1 MKIDK
6 VRKYIAIGYC
16 IIVALIGSIAYFYQQ
31 EWSQMEGLE
40 DETKRIHILRENV
53 HRAYAEMLDL
63 TMFGETILEWEEGDT
78 AVYRRKRMKVDSL
91 LCDFKNHYSG
101 ERLDSVRML
110 LAEKEIQLF
119 SIARLFDEQSA
130 LHEEIA
136 ERVPVIA
143 YESTQEPKRKG
154 GFLGLFKKKEQS
166 HPTTTTKLYSLNRE
180 VVRKQSE
187 HTRMLSET
195 ADSLAN
201 RNVRLNEQLQTI
213 IKAMDERVQTD
224 LQQREKQIKETRRR
238 SSMIMGGLTVFIFLL
253 LIASY
258 FIIHRNVS
266 RIIIYRKEMARLI
279 EKEKRINKEKS
290 ELLNDREKMMLTVS
304 HDLRAPL
311 TVVKGYAEMLADEK
325 KKINRQKYVNTILES
340 SEQMLSLLNTLLSYY
355 RLDTGKEQPE
365 NAPFKLKTLVDILD
379 SEFGPLAESKGLTF
393 VGGHHG
399 DDVVVLGDRKRII
412 QIANNLLSNAI
423 KFTSDGYVILQ
434 VDYMD
439 GNLTISVSDSGI
451 GMSEEQIKRIYQPF
465 ERFGDTSAQ
474 EGFGLGLPITL
485 GLVNLLGGT
494 IDVRSDIGKGCIFTV
509 RLPLSVCT
517 DEILLQQS
525 VAPIELSPNLRI
537 AVVDNDAFVLKMTTR
552 MLASCKL
559 KADGCNNVG
568 ELMER
573 MRTIKYD
580 LVITDIMMP
589 QINGYELLE
598 LLRNA
603 NNENARNVPVLA
615 ITGRAELTSDD
626 FKTRGFVGCVHK
638 PFSKDELLL
647 AINECVDNHLTSKI
661 EIDFSTLLTGEHDDA
676 EMLELLIKETELNM
690 QLLDEAIKNN
700 DKERLSAAIHHLL
713 SSWELLGIDSSVKE
727 LQCAVKKTDSMD
739 GDVIKAFEQVENVS
753 VQLIEQARLQVKEDE
768 P

>member
-31 EWSQMEGLE
+31 EWSQMEVLE

-201 RNVRLNEQLQTI
+201 RNVRLNEQLQTL

-224 LQQREKQIKETRRR
+224 LQQREKQIKKTRRR

-279 EKEKRINKEKS
+279 EK
-290 ELLNDREKMMLTVS
+290 
-304 HDLRAPL
+304 
-311 TVVKGYAEMLADEK
+311 
-325 KKINRQKYVNTILES
+325 
-340 SEQMLSLLNTLLSYY
+340 
-355 RLDTGKEQPE
+355 
-365 NAPFKLKTLVDILD
+365 
-379 SEFGPLAESKGLTF
+379 
-393 VGGHHG
+393 
-399 DDVVVLGDRKRII
+399 
-412 QIANNLLSNAI
+412 
-423 KFTSDGYVILQ
+423 
-434 VDYMD
+434 
-439 GNLTISVSDSGI
+439 
-451 GMSEEQIKRIYQPF
+451 
-465 ERFGDTSAQ
+465 
-474 EGFGLGLPITL
+474 
-485 GLVNLLGGT
+485 
-494 IDVRSDIGKGCIFTV
+494 
-509 RLPLSVCT
+509 
-517 DEILLQQS
+517 
-525 VAPIELSPNLRI
+525 
-537 AVVDNDAFVLKMTTR
+537 
-552 MLASCKL
+552 
-559 KADGCNNVG
+559 
-568 ELMER
+568 
-573 MRTIKYD
+573 
-580 LVITDIMMP
+580 
-589 QINGYELLE
+589 
-598 LLRNA
+598 
-603 NNENARNVPVLA
+603 
-615 ITGRAELTSDD
+615 
-626 FKTRGFVGCVHK
+626 
-638 PFSKDELLL
+638 
-647 AINECVDNHLTSKI
+647 
-661 EIDFSTLLTGEHDDA
+661 
-676 EMLELLIKETELNM
+676 
-690 QLLDEAIKNN
+690 
-700 DKERLSAAIHHLL
+700 
-713 SSWELLGIDSSVKE
+713 
-727 LQCAVKKTDSMD
+727 
-739 GDVIKAFEQVENVS
+739 
-753 VQLIEQARLQVKEDE
+753 
-768 P
+768 

>member
-1 MKIDK
+1 MKVVQQI
-6 VRKYIAIGYC
+6 IAFGYFV
-16 IIVALIGSIAYFYQQ
+16 IVAVIVGIICVYTQ
-31 EWSQMEGLE
+31 EWKQIERLTYQ
-40 DETKRIHILRENV
+40 TKQVNWLRNNV
-53 HRAYAEMLDL
+53 HQAYAQMLEL
-63 TMFGETILEWEEGDT
+63 TMFGETILEWKEGDT
-78 AVYRRKRMKVDSL
+78 AVYHRKRMKVDSL
-91 LCDFKNHYSG
+91 LSDFKNYYSG

-136 ERVPVIA
+136 VRVPVIA
-143 YESTQEPKRKG
+143 YESSQEPKRKD
-154 GFLGLFKKKEQS
+154 GFWGLFKKKEHSQ
-166 HPTTTTKLYSLNRE
+166 PTTTTKLYSLNRE

-187 HTRMLSET
+187 HTRRLSET

-201 RNVRLNEQLQTI
+201 RNVRLNEQLQTL

-224 LQQREKQIKETRRR
+224 LQQREEQIKETRRR
-238 SSMIMGGLTVFIFLL
+238 SATIMGGLTVFIFLL

-258 FIIHRNVS
+258 FIIHRSVS

-365 NAPFKLKTLVDILD
+365 NAPFKLKALVDILD
-379 SEFGPLAESKGLTF
+379 SEFSPLAENKGLTF

-399 DDVVVLGDRKRII
+399 NDIVVMGDRKRII

-439 GNLTISVSDSGI
+439 GNLTISVSDSGK
-451 GMSEEQIKRIYQPF
+451 GMSEEQIKHIYQPF

-494 IDVRSDIGKGCIFTV
+494 IDVRSDIGKGSIFTV

-552 MLASCKL
+552 MLASCKV
-559 KADGCNNVG
+559 KADGCSNAG

-615 ITGRAELTSDD
+615 ITGRAELTSED
-626 FKTRGFVGCVHK
+626 FKVRGFVGCIHK
-638 PFSKDELLL
+638 PFSKDELLS
-647 AINECVDNHLTSKI
+647 AINECIDNNLMSEI
-661 EIDFSTLLTGEHDDA
+661 EIDFSTLLTGEHDDT
-676 EMLELLIKETELNM
+676 EMLELLIKETDLNM
-690 QLLDEAIKNN
+690 QLLDKAIKDN
-700 DKERLSAAIHHLL
+700 DKEGLSAAIHHLL
-713 SSWELLGIDSSVKE
+713 SSWELLGVGYSVKE
-727 LQCAVKKTDSMD
+727 LQNVVKKTSSMD
-739 GDVIKAFEQVENVS
+739 GDVVKAFEQMKNVS
-753 VQLIEQARLQVKEDE
+753 IQLTEQARAQIKEDK

>member
-1 MKIDK
+1 MKVVQQI
-6 VRKYIAIGYC
+6 IAFGYFV
-16 IIVALIGSIAYFYQQ
+16 IVAVIVGIICVYTQ
-31 EWSQMEGLE
+31 EWKQIERLTYQ
-40 DETKRIHILRENV
+40 TKQVNWLRNNV
-53 HRAYAEMLDL
+53 HQAYAQMLEL
-63 TMFGETILEWEEGDT
+63 TMFGETILEWKEGDT
-78 AVYRRKRMKVDSL
+78 AVYHRKRMKVDSL
-91 LCDFKNHYSG
+91 LSDFKNYYSG

-136 ERVPVIA
+136 VRVPVIA
-143 YESTQEPKRKG
+143 YESSQEPKRKD
-154 GFLGLFKKKEQS
+154 GFWGLFKKKEHSQ
-166 HPTTTTKLYSLNRE
+166 PTTTTKLYSLNRE

-187 HTRMLSET
+187 HTRRLSET

-201 RNVRLNEQLQTI
+201 RNVRLNEQLQTL

-224 LQQREKQIKETRRR
+224 LQQREEQIKETRRR
-238 SSMIMGGLTVFIFLL
+238 SATIMGGLTVFIFLS

-258 FIIHRNVS
+258 FIIHRSVS

-365 NAPFKLKTLVDILD
+365 NAPFKLKALVDILD
-379 SEFGPLAESKGLTF
+379 SEFSPLAENKGLTF

-399 DDVVVLGDRKRII
+399 NDIVVMGDRKRII

-439 GNLTISVSDSGI
+439 GNLTISVSDSGK
-451 GMSEEQIKRIYQPF
+451 GMSEEQIKHIYQPF

-494 IDVRSDIGKGCIFTV
+494 IDVRSDIGKGSIFTV

-552 MLASCKL
+552 MLASCKV
-559 KADGCNNVG
+559 KADGCSNAG

-615 ITGRAELTSDD
+615 ITGRAELTSED
-626 FKTRGFVGCVHK
+626 FKVRGFVGCIHK
-638 PFSKDELLL
+638 PFSKDELLS
-647 AINECVDNHLTSKI
+647 AINECIDNNLMSEI
-661 EIDFSTLLTGEHDDA
+661 EIDFSTLLTGEHDDT
-676 EMLELLIKETELNM
+676 EMLELLIKETDLNM
-690 QLLDEAIKNN
+690 QLLDKAIKDN
-700 DKERLSAAIHHLL
+700 DKEGLSAAIHHLL
-713 SSWELLGIDSSVKE
+713 SSWELLGVGYSVKE
-727 LQCAVKKTDSMD
+727 LQNVVKKTSSMD
-739 GDVIKAFEQVENVS
+739 GDVVKAFEQMKNVS
-753 VQLIEQARLQVKEDE
+753 IQLTEQARAQIKEDK

>member
-1 MKIDK
+1 MKVVQQI
-6 VRKYIAIGYC
+6 IAFGYFV
-16 IIVALIGSIAYFYQQ
+16 IVAVIVGIICVYTQ
-31 EWSQMEGLE
+31 EWKQIERLTYQ
-40 DETKRIHILRENV
+40 TKQVNWLRNNV
-53 HRAYAEMLDL
+53 HQAYAQMLEL
-63 TMFGETILEWEEGDT
+63 TMFGETILEWKEGDT
-78 AVYRRKRMKVDSL
+78 AVYHRKRMKVDSL
-91 LCDFKNHYSG
+91 LSDFKNYYSG

-143 YESTQEPKRKG
+143 YESSQEPKRKG
-154 GFLGLFKKKEQS
+154 GFWGLFKKKEHSQ
-166 HPTTTTKLYSLNRE
+166 PTTTTKLYSLNRE

-187 HTRMLSET
+187 HTRRLSET

-201 RNVRLNEQLQTI
+201 RNVRLNEQLQTL

-224 LQQREKQIKETRRR
+224 LQQREEQIKETRRR
-238 SSMIMGGLTVFIFLL
+238 SATIMGGLTVFIFLL

-258 FIIHRNVS
+258 FIIHRSVS

-365 NAPFKLKTLVDILD
+365 NAPFKLKALVDILD
-379 SEFGPLAESKGLTF
+379 SEFSPLAENKGLTF

-399 DDVVVLGDRKRII
+399 DDIIVMGDRKRII

-439 GNLTISVSDSGI
+439 GNLTISVSDSGK

-485 GLVNLLGGT
+485 GLVNMLGGT
-494 IDVRSDIGKGCIFTV
+494 IDVKSDIGKGCIFTV

-537 AVVDNDAFVLKMTTR
+537 AVVDNDAFVLRMTTR
-552 MLASCKL
+552 MLASCKV
-559 KADGCNNVG
+559 KADGCSNAG

-615 ITGRAELTSDD
+615 ITGRAELTSED
-626 FKTRGFVGCVHK
+626 FKVRGFVGCIHK
-638 PFSKDELLL
+638 PFSKDELLS
-647 AINECVDNHLTSKI
+647 AINECIDNNLMSEI
-661 EIDFSTLLTGEHDDA
+661 EIDFSTLLTGEHDDT
-676 EMLELLIKETELNM
+676 EMLELLIKETDLNM
-690 QLLDEAIKNN
+690 QLLDKAIKDN
-700 DKERLSAAIHHLL
+700 DKEGLSAAIHHLL
-713 SSWELLGIDSSVKE
+713 SSWELLGVGYSVKE
-727 LQCAVKKTDSMD
+727 LQNVVKKTSSMD
-739 GDVIKAFEQVENVS
+739 GDVVKAFEQMKNVS
-753 VQLIEQARLQVKEDE
+753 IQLTEQARAQITEDK

>member
-1 MKIDK
+1 MKVVQQI
-6 VRKYIAIGYC
+6 IAFGYFV
-16 IIVALIGSIAYFYQQ
+16 IVAVIVGIICVYTQ
-31 EWSQMEGLE
+31 EWKQIERLTYQ
-40 DETKRIHILRENV
+40 TKQVNWLRNNV
-53 HRAYAEMLDL
+53 HQAYAQMLEL
-63 TMFGETILEWEEGDT
+63 TMFGETILEWKEGDT
-78 AVYRRKRMKVDSL
+78 AVYHRKRMKVDSL
-91 LCDFKNHYSG
+91 LSDFKNYYSG

-136 ERVPVIA
+136 VRVPVIA
-143 YESTQEPKRKG
+143 YESSQEPKRKG
-154 GFLGLFKKKEQS
+154 GFWGLFKKKEHSQ
-166 HPTTTTKLYSLNRE
+166 PTTTTKLYSLNRE

-187 HTRMLSET
+187 HTRRLSET

-201 RNVRLNEQLQTI
+201 RNVRLNEQLQTL

-224 LQQREKQIKETRRR
+224 LQQREEQIKETRRR
-238 SSMIMGGLTVFIFLL
+238 SATIMGGLTVFIFLL

-258 FIIHRNVS
+258 FIIHRSVS

-355 RLDTGKEQPE
+355 RLDTGKEQSE
-365 NAPFKLKTLVDILD
+365 NAPFKLKALVDILD
-379 SEFGPLAESKGLTF
+379 SEFSPLAENKGLTF

-399 DDVVVLGDRKRII
+399 DDVVVMGDRKRII

-439 GNLTISVSDSGI
+439 GNLTISVSDSGK
-451 GMSEEQIKRIYQPF
+451 GMSEEQIKRMYQPF
-465 ERFGDTSAQ
+465 ERFGDTSEQ

-485 GLVNLLGGT
+485 GLVNMLGGT
-494 IDVRSDIGKGCIFTV
+494 IDVKSDIGKGCIFTV

-537 AVVDNDAFVLKMTTR
+537 AVVDNDAFVLRMTTR
-552 MLASCKL
+552 MLASCKV
-559 KADGCNNVG
+559 KADGCSNAG

-615 ITGRAELTSDD
+615 ITGRAELTSED
-626 FKTRGFVGCVHK
+626 FKVRGFVGCIHK
-638 PFSKDELLL
+638 PFSKDELLS
-647 AINECVDNHLTSKI
+647 AINECIDNNLMSEI
-661 EIDFSTLLTGEHDDA
+661 EIDFSTLLTGEHDDT
-676 EMLELLIKETELNM
+676 EMLELLIKETDLNM
-690 QLLDEAIKNN
+690 QLLDKAIKDN
-700 DKERLSAAIHHLL
+700 DKEGLSAAIHHLL
-713 SSWELLGIDSSVKE
+713 SSWELLGVGYSVKE
-727 LQCAVKKTDSMD
+727 LQNVVKKTSSMD
-739 GDVIKAFEQVENVS
+739 GDVVKAFEQMKNVS
-753 VQLIEQARLQVKEDE
+753 IQLTEQARAQITEDK

>member
-1 MKIDK
+1 MKVVQQI
-6 VRKYIAIGYC
+6 IAFGYFV
-16 IIVALIGSIAYFYQQ
+16 IVAVIVGIICVYTQ
-31 EWSQMEGLE
+31 EWKQIERLTYQ
-40 DETKRIHILRENV
+40 TKQVNWLRNNV
-53 HRAYAEMLDL
+53 HQAYAQMLEL
-63 TMFGETILEWEEGDT
+63 TMFGETILEWKEGDT
-78 AVYRRKRMKVDSL
+78 AVYHRKRMKVDSL
-91 LCDFKNHYSG
+91 LSDFKNYYSG

-136 ERVPVIA
+136 VRVPVIA
-143 YESTQEPKRKG
+143 YESSQEPKRKG
-154 GFLGLFKKKEQS
+154 GFWGLFKKKEHSQ
-166 HPTTTTKLYSLNRE
+166 PTTTTKLYSLNRE

-187 HTRMLSET
+187 HTRRLSET

-201 RNVRLNEQLQTI
+201 RNVRLNEQLQTL

-224 LQQREKQIKETRRR
+224 LQQREEQIKETRRR
-238 SSMIMGGLTVFIFLL
+238 SATIMGGLTVFIFLL

-258 FIIHRNVS
+258 FIIHRSVS
-266 RIIIYRKEMARLI
+266 RIIIYRKEMAKLI
-279 EKEKRINKEKS
+279 EKEKRINQEKS

-355 RLDTGKEQPE
+355 RLDAGKEQSE
-365 NAPFKLKTLVDILD
+365 NAPFKLKALVDILD
-379 SEFGPLAESKGLTF
+379 SEFSPLAENKGLTF

-399 DDVVVLGDRKRII
+399 DDVVVMGDRKRII

-439 GNLTISVSDSGI
+439 GNLTISVSDSGK
-451 GMSEEQIKRIYQPF
+451 GMSEEQIKRMYQPF
-465 ERFGDTSAQ
+465 ERFGDTSEQ

-485 GLVNLLGGT
+485 GLVNMLGGT
-494 IDVRSDIGKGCIFTV
+494 IDVKSDIGKGCIFTV

-537 AVVDNDAFVLKMTTR
+537 AVVDNDAFVLRMTTR
-552 MLASCKL
+552 MLASCKV
-559 KADGCNNVG
+559 KADGCSNAG

-615 ITGRAELTSDD
+615 ITGRAELTSED
-626 FKTRGFVGCVHK
+626 FKARGFVGCIHK
-638 PFSKDELLL
+638 PFSKDELLS
-647 AINECVDNHLTSKI
+647 AINECIDNNLTSEI
-661 EIDFSTLLTGEHDDA
+661 EIDFSTLLTGEHDDT
-676 EMLELLIKETELNM
+676 EMLELLIKETDLNM
-690 QLLDEAIKNN
+690 QLLDKAIKDN
-700 DKERLSAAIHHLL
+700 DKEGLSAAIHHLL
-713 SSWELLGIDSSVKE
+713 SSWELLGVGYSVKE
-727 LQCAVKKTDSMD
+727 LQNVVKKTSSMD
-739 GDVIKAFEQVENVS
+739 GDVVKAFEQMKNVS
-753 VQLIEQARLQVKEDE
+753 IQLTEQARAQIKEDK

>member
-1 MKIDK
+1 MNQIRKI
-6 VRKYIAIGYC
+6 IALGYS
-16 IIVALIGSIAYFYQQ
+16 IIVTLIGMIVYIYIQ
-31 EWSQMEGLE
+31 EWKHFAKLD
-40 DETKRIHILRENV
+40 DESIGIHFMRENV

-78 AVYRRKRMKVDSL
+78 TVYHRKRMKVDSL
-91 LCDFKNHYSG
+91 LCDFKNYYSG

-110 LAEKEIQLF
+110 LAEKEIHLF
-119 SIARLFDEQSA
+119 NIVRLFDKQSA
-130 LHEEIA
+130 LNEEIA

-143 YESTQEPKRKG
+143 YESTQEAKKKG
-154 GFLGLFKKKEQS
+154 GFLGLFKKKDTSQPS
-166 HPTTTTKLYSLNRE
+166 TTTKLYSLERE
-180 VVRKQSE
+180 VVKKQEEHIRK
-187 HTRMLSET
+187 LSET

-201 RNVRLNEQLQTI
+201 RNIRLNEQLQSLI
-213 IKAMDERVQTD
+213 VAMDERVQTD
-224 LQQREKQIKETRRR
+224 LQQREEQIKETRKR
-238 SSMIMGGLTVFIFLL
+238 SATIMGGLTVFIFLL

-258 FIIHRNVS
+258 FIIHQNIS
-266 RIIIYRKEMARLI
+266 RIITYRKEMARLI

-290 ELLNDREKMMLTVS
+290 ELLNDRENMMLTVS

-365 NAPFKLKTLVDILD
+365 NAPFKLKSLVDILD

-393 VGGHHG
+393 VGGHRG

-434 VDYMD
+434 VDYID
-439 GNLTISVSDSGI
+439 GNLTISVSDSGT

-552 MLASCKL
+552 MLASCKV
-559 KADGCNNVG
+559 KADGCNNAG

-603 NNENARNVPVLA
+603 NNENARSVPVLA
-615 ITGRAELTSDD
+615 ITGRAELTSED

-638 PFSKDELLL
+638 PFSKDELLS
-647 AINECVDNHLTSKI
+647 AINGCIGNHLTSKVD
-661 EIDFSTLLTGEHDDA
+661 IDFSTLLTGEHDDV

-690 QLLDEAIKNN
+690 KLLDEAIKNN
-700 DKERLSAAIHHLL
+700 DKKGLSAAIHHLS
-713 SSWELLGIDSSVKE
+713 SSWELLGIGSSVQE
-727 LQCAVKKTDSMD
+727 LRTAVKKTVSMD
-739 GDVIKAFEQVENVS
+739 GNVVKAFEQVKNVS
-753 VQLIEQARLQVKEDE
+753 VQLVERARVQIKEDE
-768 P
+768 Q